1 MYKQVW
7 WIGLQIQIYCQFDVS
22 GFVAF
27 INPLEM
33 KLEKVSVSFSG
44 RSTGDLFSQGL
55 WSMTASK
62 DKAMH
67 YWSHSV
73 FAWI

>member
-1 MYKQVW
+1 M
-7 WIGLQIQIYCQFDVS
+7 QIYCQFDVS
-22 GFVAF
+22 RFVAF

-55 WSMTASK
+55 
-62 DKAMH
+62 
-67 YWSHSV
+67 
-73 FAWI
+73 